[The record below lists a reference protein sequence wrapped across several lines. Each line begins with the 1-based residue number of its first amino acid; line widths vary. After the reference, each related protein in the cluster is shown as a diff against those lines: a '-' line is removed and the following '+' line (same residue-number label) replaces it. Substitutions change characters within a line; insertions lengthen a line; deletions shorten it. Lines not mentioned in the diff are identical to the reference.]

1 MTEKEVAELR
11 RRFRQDKNSITHIRG
26 CYVNDRGEILT
37 QFDQPLSTLG
47 QEEEE
52 KMLALL
58 KGALSGSQGK
68 NLLDVAFSNEQVM
81 EGEEHKLLMELRESQ
96 LRDENV
102 AERFFQKV
110 IEGVTLEENYLILL
124 AYDTYDVPGHG
135 KDGEEMEDS
144 STDVYRYILCAIC
157 PVKLTKPGLSYS
169 PHENLFHNCKLD
181 WVIARPALGFLFP
194 AFDERTAN
202 IYNALYYTKSPEDN
216 CQSLA
221 DVLFATE
228 LPMPAVQQKE
238 TFQGLLEESFQQ
250 QCSLERVLEVD
261 QKLRETIAQHKE
273 EKQEEPLTFSQKEV
287 GMLLRGCG
295 LEEEEDNHFEE
306 CYTQSFGQETLLSPK
321 NVVENKIQV
330 KTPAVT
336 VQVDPQR
343 AELIQ
348 TRVIDGVKYIL
359 IRADEEVTVNGVHIH
374 IS

>member
-1 MTEKEVAELR
+1 
-11 RRFRQDKNSITHIRG
+11 
-26 CYVNDRGEILT
+26 
-37 QFDQPLSTLG
+37 
-47 QEEEE
+47 
-52 KMLALL
+52 
-58 KGALSGSQGK
+58 
-68 NLLDVAFSNEQVM
+68 
-81 EGEEHKLLMELRESQ
+81 
-96 LRDENV
+96 
-102 AERFFQKV
+102 
-110 IEGVTLEENYLILL
+110 
-124 AYDTYDVPGHG
+124 
-135 KDGEEMEDS
+135 MEDS

-238 TFQGLLEESFQQ
+238 TFQGLLEDSFQQ
-250 QCSLERVLEVD
+250 QCSMERVLEVD
-261 QKLRETIAQHKE
+261 QKLRETIARHEE
-273 EKQEEPLTFSQKEV
+273 EKQEEPLTFSKKEV